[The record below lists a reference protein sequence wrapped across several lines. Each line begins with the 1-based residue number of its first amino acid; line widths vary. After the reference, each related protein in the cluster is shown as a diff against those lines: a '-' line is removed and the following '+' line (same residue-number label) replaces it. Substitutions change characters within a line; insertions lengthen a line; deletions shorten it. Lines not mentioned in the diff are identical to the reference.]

1 MPPQMTVTAMG
12 GAQGDEY
19 QREDAG
25 EVQEVLTGQEDCLP
39 GGDLGEHEVHDE
51 AEDHD
56 QGDLGAV
63 GVKRERGSNLDLR
76 HDALHVEG
84 GGE

>member
-1 MPPQMTVTAMG
+1 MAKSLEPVSFSTKGWQSDGRAAPQKPRTMPPQMTVTAMG
-12 GAQGDEY
+12 GAQGDED

-39 GGDLGEHEVHDE
+39 GGDLGEYEVHDE

-56 QGDLGAV
+56 
-63 GVKRERGSNLDLR
+63 
-76 HDALHVEG
+76 
-84 GGE
+84 